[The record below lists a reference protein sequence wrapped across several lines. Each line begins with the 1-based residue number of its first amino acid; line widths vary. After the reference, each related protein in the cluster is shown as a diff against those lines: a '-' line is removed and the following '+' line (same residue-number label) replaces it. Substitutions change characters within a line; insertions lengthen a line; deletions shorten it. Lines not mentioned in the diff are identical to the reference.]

1 MVDHECGEA
10 SMRFPV
16 AQLLVANALSIRA
29 AFASQIYGGLEQH
42 WMWMSTDK

>member
-1 MVDHECGEA
+1 MWRSFNAISCGT
-10 SMRFPV
+10 
-16 AQLLVANALSIRA
+16 LLVANALSVRA